1 MDDAYWNGTGTLDT
15 PLHLLPITSSEK
27 YTVSGLDELPQ
38 EWLNKA
44 VVRLNPVGLSATVTC
59 HRIEAEE
66 DDGSVMLHQSLQRLK
81 VKYRSFDKIKRIMK
95 MILSLSPAYQ
105 DLSPDQLWEVSELKW
120 LTLDH
125 DILKASLKVTQL
137 PQTLLLQEDEEH
149 NVFYVQGRDKYK
161 VPLLANPKKSQLTRI
176 ILKQFHD
183 ENHDASPALVQ
194 ALVYKRFYVMGG
206 AAAYIKNLKRR
217 CFRCHI
223 LKPKPSMGLSGPPPE
238 GTQGPLPSDKSIWR
252 RWMLDICGP
261 IILSPWAG
269 KRATRSS
276 QKNLKHWIL
285 VAVDLCSRQVDAVLL
300 EGYST
305 SAVLTGLRELTAN
318 HGVPSDIYWDRA
330 SNLHAAATLL
340 TGNDEMDGDM
350 DVIKLIKV
358 QEQLKRSFETN
369 GITVH
374 LSIPYSS
381 HRQGRVEAAVKRIK
395 KQLVELA
402 FDESQTKLTPM
413 EASSL
418 LASACDAINNRPLL
432 LTAESSLEEKHVL
445 SPSYLTCSDLNLE
458 KGGSGLSKCHQ
469 DTEDQKWFNM
479 RESPLNHRAIMV
491 QERLKVFKEKFETF
505 MTKSL
510 TSLGKF
516 NCTINPIHEND
527 VVLILDKH
535 RTTLPVQCKKRFT
548 LGVVEKML
556 SERSCIIRFI
566 SKSSSG
572 KLRTDRC
579 ERSIQGLSLLVQ
591 AQEAKD
597 VQSKDLVI
605 DPLFPAGPL
614 VGHP

>member
-1 MDDAYWNGTGTLDT
+1 
-15 PLHLLPITSSEK
+15 
-27 YTVSGLDELPQ
+27 
-38 EWLNKA
+38 
-44 VVRLNPVGLSATVTC
+44 
-59 HRIEAEE
+59 
-66 DDGSVMLHQSLQRLK
+66 
-81 VKYRSFDKIKRIMK
+81 
-95 MILSLSPAYQ
+95 
-105 DLSPDQLWEVSELKW
+105 
-120 LTLDH
+120 
-125 DILKASLKVTQL
+125 
-137 PQTLLLQEDEEH
+137 
-149 NVFYVQGRDKYK
+149 
-161 VPLLANPKKSQLTRI
+161 
-176 ILKQFHD
+176 
-183 ENHDASPALVQ
+183 
-194 ALVYKRFYVMGG
+194 
-206 AAAYIKNLKRR
+206 
-217 CFRCHI
+217 
-223 LKPKPSMGLSGPPPE
+223 
-238 GTQGPLPSDKSIWR
+238 
-252 RWMLDICGP
+252 
-261 IILSPWAG
+261 
-269 KRATRSS
+269 
-276 QKNLKHWIL
+276 
-285 VAVDLCSRQVDAVLL
+285 
-300 EGYST
+300 
-305 SAVLTGLRELTAN
+305 
-318 HGVPSDIYWDRA
+318 
-330 SNLHAAATLL
+330 
-340 TGNDEMDGDM
+340 MDGDM

-469 DTEDQKWFNM
+469 DIEDQKWFNM